1 MPLLGRHNWRYSK
14 HIILGQFSDVLEY
27 VSVNKNNIDT
37 FPAQVST
44 FQAWL
49 HSIHDLHSHTRQD
62 TILHPRW
69 IGGHTIQRLYCN
81 SQVQF
86 YHITLQNLLA
96 NFVVIH
102 LFSDGLEWPHKK
114 YQTSVSENSFSQKV
128 LHTVSS
134 KPKFHI
140 ISASSTLEVSLVLVL
155 TFGRYTSSTAIFFA
169 AQRTRAKCIVLYGI
183 PMTSRNLAV
192 YRYRYDWICLP
203 SLLVDQLPLNKRDS
217 DGFFSSRLA
226 IVLTTRLTHH

>member
-1 MPLLGRHNWRYSK
+1 MSP
-14 HIILGQFSDVLEY
+14 
-27 VSVNKNNIDT
+27 
-37 FPAQVST
+37 

-49 HSIHDLHSHTRQD
+49 HSIHSHTRQD

-69 IGGHTIQRLYCN
+69 IGGHTTQRLYCN

-86 YHITLQNLLA
+86 YHITLHNLLA

-140 ISASSTLEVSLVLVL
+140 ISVSSTLEVSLVLVL
-155 TFGRYTSSTAIFFA
+155 TFGRYTSSTAIFFP
-169 AQRTRAKCIVLYGI
+169 AQRTLWRAKCIVSW
-183 PMTSRNLAV
+183 PAPTEQTRQ
-192 YRYRYDWICLP
+192 RW
-203 SLLVDQLPLNKRDS
+203 LLFK
-217 DGFFSSRLA
+217 
-226 IVLTTRLTHH
+226 

>member
-1 MPLLGRHNWRYSK
+1 M
-14 HIILGQFSDVLEY
+14 
-27 VSVNKNNIDT
+27 
-37 FPAQVST
+37 ST
-44 FQAWL
+44 FEAWL

-69 IGGHTIQRLYCN
+69 IGGHTTQRLYCN

-114 YQTSVSENSFSQKV
+114 YQIF
-128 LHTVSS
+128 HTVSS

-140 ISASSTLEVSLVLVL
+140 ISVSSTLEVSLVPVL
-155 TFGRYTSSTAIFFA
+155 TFGRYTSSTAIFFP
-169 AQRTRAKCIVLYGI
+169 AQRTRAMQTTLFGQNVLFY
-183 PMTSRNLAV
+183 MAFR
-192 YRYRYDWICLP
+192 
-203 SLLVDQLPLNKRDS
+203 
-217 DGFFSSRLA
+217 
-226 IVLTTRLTHH
+226 